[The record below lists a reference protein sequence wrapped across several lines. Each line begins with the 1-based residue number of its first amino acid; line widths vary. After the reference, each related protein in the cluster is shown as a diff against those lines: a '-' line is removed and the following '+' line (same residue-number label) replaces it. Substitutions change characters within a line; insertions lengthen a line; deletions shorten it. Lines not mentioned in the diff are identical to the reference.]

1 MKLFFI
7 PFAFCLW
14 AEAVFAQQSDTVYL
28 REISVFGLPVTE
40 YATGSKVE
48 TLRITDPLST
58 LAGGLSGETSI
69 YLKNYGNQQLS
80 SIALRGTTASQT
92 AVVWN
97 GININSPTLGQT
109 DFSLIPLFLFDEVS
123 LHYGT
128 ATSFYGSDAIGGS
141 VVVGHSTPEFKK
153 TFSGTL
159 HQQVGSFGKSVSGV
173 KFSYGNERWQF
184 RTKAYRAF
192 IQNDFSYTSPAVGRR
207 KKQHHAS
214 VINYSFDQ
222 QVHYKISPDKILWG
236 EIMYTDNDR
245 EVQPT
250 VTSND
255 ANETLSNKNL
265 RAAINY
271 RHDSRWGVI
280 HATSAWQFSDQDFTN
295 DLTST
300 VQSTQFTAQINID
313 RPVTTRSNLRYGLSY
328 NYYTATAENFHDV
341 GEGRY
346 DVFASWRYAVLAH
359 WIVNLNVRQS
369 IYDQRYAPF
378 SPTLGSEIFLIK
390 EINQKISFRSQAARG
405 YRVPTLDDRYWTPGG
420 NPATKP
426 EDALHVEAGIVWQR
440 KISETSFEANVTY
453 HQSWV
458 DKMIVW
464 RPDDD
469 GIWTPVNLQKVYI
482 KGAEFSSHIENSA
495 HRIRMKAGVSY
506 SYTQSL
512 NKVGIPAG
520 DPAFVDKQLP
530 YVPLHDARA
539 FVVLSE
545 NSGWQ
550 LSLNHSYT
558 GIRYSDLDN
567 VVTQSLKGFQLTD
580 ASLSKKQVF
589 KKWSAEAMIGVRNA
603 LDIYYENLIN
613 RAMPGRNY
621 LISLVIH
628 F

>member
-7 PFAFCLW
+7 PFACLW

-58 LAGGLSGETSI
+58 LAGGLNGEASI

-141 VVVGHSTPEFKK
+141 VVVGHSTAEFKK
-153 TFSGTL
+153 AFSGTL

-192 IQNDFSYTSPAVGRR
+192 IQNDFSYKSPAVRYR
-207 KKQHHAS
+207 KKQDHAS
-214 VINYSFDQ
+214 VVNYSFDQ
-222 QVHYKISPDKILWG
+222 QVHYKIASDKILWG

-250 VTSND
+250 VTGND
-255 ANETLSNKNL
+255 ADELLSNKNL

-271 RHDSRWGVI
+271 RHDSRWGII
-280 HATSAWQFSDQDFTN
+280 HATSAWQFSDQDFTA
-295 DLTST
+295 DLPTT
-300 VQSTQFTAQINID
+300 VQSTQFTAQVNID
-313 RPVTTRSNLRYGLSY
+313 RPITSRSNLRYGLSY

-346 DVFASWRYAVLAH
+346 DVFASWRYAILPH
-359 WIVNLNVRQS
+359 WIVNLNVTAIHLRPALRTIFTHTRFGVFS
-369 IYDQRYAPF
+369 HQRNKSKNKF
-378 SPTLGSEIFLIK
+378 SFTGSTRLSEYP
-390 EINQKISFRSQAARG
+390 RSMTG
-405 YRVPTLDDRYWTPGG
+405 T
-420 NPATKP
+420 
-426 EDALHVEAGIVWQR
+426 
-440 KISETSFEANVTY
+440 
-453 HQSWV
+453 
-458 DKMIVW
+458 
-464 RPDDD
+464 
-469 GIWTPVNLQKVYI
+469 
-482 KGAEFSSHIENSA
+482 
-495 HRIRMKAGVSY
+495 
-506 SYTQSL
+506 
-512 NKVGIPAG
+512 GIPEEI
-520 DPAFVDKQLP
+520 PPPNRKM
-530 YVPLHDARA
+530 
-539 FVVLSE
+539 
-545 NSGWQ
+545 
-550 LSLNHSYT
+550 
-558 GIRYSDLDN
+558 RY
-567 VVTQSLKGFQLTD
+567 
-580 ASLSKKQVF
+580 
-589 KKWSAEAMIGVRNA
+589 M
-603 LDIYYENLIN
+603 
-613 RAMPGRNY
+613 
-621 LISLVIH
+621 
-628 F
+628 